1 MNNIR
6 LVIFLFLIV
15 TVPVLS
21 QTEGDTS
28 KTIHRDN
35 KNERK
40 QIIHK
45 IPNET
50 TNRFELPIE
59 NIFIPLNLKIYQKAI
74 INDYIAP
81 HKFTEEEL
89 STGMVDDELISF
101 EINKMKTK
109 KMLSDIYGE
118 DLIDMKKI
126 LAALGITKEQIT
138 WIVALIRLFLQ
149 QL

>member
-1 MNNIR
+1 MDYIR
-6 LVIFLFLIV
+6 LIIFLSLIV
-15 TVPVLS
+15 TVPILS

-28 KTIHRDN
+28 KTTLRDN
-35 KNERK
+35 KNGRK

-45 IPNET
+45 IPNGT
-50 TNRFELPIE
+50 TNRFELPNE

-81 HKFTEEEL
+81 HKFTKEEL
-89 STGMVDDELISF
+89 STGMADDELISF

-109 KMLSDIYGE
+109 RMLSELYGE
-118 DLIDMKKI
+118 DLIDIKKI

-138 WIVALIRLFLQ
+138 WVVALLRLFLQ